1 MNPLIQGFRAAITEA
16 LEAEL
21 AAMEADSALTGTEI
35 ESCPAMQPTADELKK
50 LSSSYHC
57 SVKTLRR
64 LGKRGVDV
72 TDPAQVAIQLARQRV
87 VSIPMLEQVSKLI
100 P

>member
-1 MNPLIQGFRAAITEA
+1 MNLLIQGFRAAITDN

-21 AAMEADSALTGTEI
+21 AAMEAAVLTPGQGDP
-35 ESCPAMQPTADELKK
+35 SVPMQPTADELKK
-50 LSSSYHC
+50 LSSRYHC

-64 LGKRGVDV
+64 LTKRGVDV
-72 TDPAQVAIQLARQRV
+72 TDPAAVAIQLAGQRV